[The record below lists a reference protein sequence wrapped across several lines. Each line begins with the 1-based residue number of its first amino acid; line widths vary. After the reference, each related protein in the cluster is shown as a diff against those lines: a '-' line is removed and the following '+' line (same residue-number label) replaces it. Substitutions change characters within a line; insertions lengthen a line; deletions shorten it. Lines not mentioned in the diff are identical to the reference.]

1 MALNYLLCY
10 SIHHILVCM
19 ICSVDTSII
28 SNVLT
33 QCEPTINLYR
43 KVIQLQENL
52 DKWVAYHVTEV
63 NQHTTPVTEETITVT
78 TQCICTNP
86 VSLLIVSTILV
97 YKTLCTFFEVSNGLV
112 SPPLDTI
119 AILVILL
126 T

>member
-52 DKWVAYHVTEV
+52 DKWVAYYVTV
-63 NQHTTPVTEETITVT
+63 SKPAHHASNRRNNNCDKPV
-78 TQCICTNP
+78 
-86 VSLLIVSTILV
+86 
-97 YKTLCTFFEVSNGLV
+97 YMY
-112 SPPLDTI
+112 
-119 AILVILL
+119 
-126 T
+126 